1 MPLEMH
7 RASGMPRLATLWTLA
22 WDDDR
27 LTCVVYRTD
36 TGMRLAIETSDTEVH
51 SEGFDLQPRA
61 LARAR
66 ALGDA
71 LRRRGWR
78 DG

>member
-1 MPLEMH
+1 MRPPGE
-7 RASGMPRLATLWTLA
+7 PQRLATLWTLA
-22 WDDDR
+22 WEQDVLR
-27 LTCVVYRTD
+27 CAVYRTAS
-36 TGMRLAIETSDTEVH
+36 GMRLAIETADAEVH
-51 SEGFDLQPRA
+51 SEGFHLQPRA
-61 LARAR
+61 LARAK

>member
-1 MPLEMH
+1 MRCP
-7 RASGMPRLATLWTLA
+7 AGPPRLATLWTLA
-22 WDDDR
+22 WEQDWLR
-27 LTCVVYRTD
+27 CVVYRTES
-36 TGMRLAIETSDTEVH
+36 GMRLAIETADAEVH

-66 ALGDA
+66 ALGNA

-78 DG
+78 DARVSH